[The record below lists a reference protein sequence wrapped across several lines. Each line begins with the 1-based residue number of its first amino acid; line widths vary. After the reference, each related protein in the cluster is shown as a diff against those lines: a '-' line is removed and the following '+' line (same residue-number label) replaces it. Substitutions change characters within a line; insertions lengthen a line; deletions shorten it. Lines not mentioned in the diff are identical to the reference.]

1 MNQDRPGKDNLVSKT
16 AHFPADFS
24 YLSRTLIKMFWV
36 IRKSVNWYKLRFC
49 YMITNK
55 ILWIECYVFFFDPR
69 HCHIALLGNKKTGV
83 NSKTGNAEYLFYF
96 LKLIKL
102 NVFLTL
108 VKYRTN
114 MLGMMV
120 SVNFPVHFSWSC
132 IHKIERR

>member
-1 MNQDRPGKDNLVSKT
+1 M
-16 AHFPADFS
+16 FF
-24 YLSRTLIKMFWV
+24 YLIHDS
-36 IRKSVNWYKLRFC
+36 
-49 YMITNK
+49 
-55 ILWIECYVFFFDPR
+55 
-69 HCHIALLGNKKTGV
+69 HIALLGNKKTGV

-120 SVNFPVHFSWSC
+120 SVNFPVHFS
-132 IHKIERR
+132 

>member
-1 MNQDRPGKDNLVSKT
+1 
-16 AHFPADFS
+16 
-24 YLSRTLIKMFWV
+24 
-36 IRKSVNWYKLRFC
+36 
-49 YMITNK
+49 MITNK
-55 ILWIECYVFFFDPR
+55 ILRIECYVFLFNPR

-120 SVNFPVHFSWSC
+120 SVNFPVHFS
-132 IHKIERR
+132 